1 MIGGLGC
8 IWDIMRFM
16 GTKESEADL
25 LHRMNIATRTYSII
39 KTETMTF

>member
-16 GTKESEADL
+16 GTRESEADYYIEWIL
-25 LHRMNIATRTYSII
+25 KLGHIQ
-39 KTETMTF
+39 